1 MACAK
6 IFDSVKVVCE
16 YGSWPDLFLAALTLY
31 PLFFI
36 HAVWCD
42 LFWFKRQG
50 VSTLSLCEHTDG
62 VL

>member
-31 PLFFI
+31 PLFFPESGREG
-36 HAVWCD
+36 
-42 LFWFKRQG
+42 FFQKKR
-50 VSTLSLCEHTDG
+50 CH
-62 VL
+62 